1 MSAVPCFESGRIRPM
16 TSDDLMAV
24 MEIERRCYPHPWT
37 AGIMRDCLRVG
48 YSCWV
53 YERDQVIQ
61 AYAILSVAAGE
72 AHLLNLC
79 VRPEVRSQGV
89 GRRLLQHVIIT
100 AGRLGGDTLFLEVR
114 PSNKPALALYEKLD
128 FSEVGL
134 RRAYYPGH
142 QGREDAIV
150 MARPLN

>member
-1 MSAVPCFESGRIRPM
+1 MNAVPRPESGRVRGM

-24 MEIERRCYPHPWT
+24 MEIERLCYAHPWT

-53 YERDQVIQ
+53 YEQQGVIQ

-72 AHLLNLC
+72 GHLLNLC
-79 VRPEVRSQGV
+79 VRPEARSQGV
-89 GRRLLQHVIIT
+89 GRRLLQHVIVS
-100 AGRLGGDTLFLEVR
+100 AARLGADTLFLEVR
-114 PSNKPALALYEKLD
+114 PSNTHALALYEKLD

-134 RRAYYPGH
+134 REAYYPGH
-142 QGREDAIV
+142 HGREDAIV

>member
-1 MSAVPCFESGRIRPM
+1 MSAVPCFESGRIRAM
-16 TSDDLMAV
+16 ATEDLMAV
-24 MEIERRCYPHPWT
+24 MEIERLCYAHPWT
-37 AGIMRDCLRVG
+37 AGIMRDCMRVG

-53 YERDQVIQ
+53 YEREAVIQ

-79 VRPEVRSQGV
+79 VRPEARGQGV
-89 GRRLLQHVIIT
+89 GRRLLQHVIVS
-100 AGRLGGDTLFLEVR
+100 AARLGADTLFLEVR
-114 PSNKPALALYEKLD
+114 PSNASALALYEKLD

-134 RRAYYPGH
+134 RKAYYPGH
-142 QGREDAIV
+142 KGREDAIV

>member
-1 MSAVPCFESGRIRPM
+1 MNAVPRPESGRVRGM

-24 MEIERRCYPHPWT
+24 MEIERLCYAHPWT

-53 YERDQVIQ
+53 HEQQGVIQ
-61 AYAILSVAAGE
+61 AYAILSVGAGE
-72 AHLLNLC
+72 GHLLNLC
-79 VRPEVRSQGV
+79 VRPEARSQGV
-89 GRRLLQHVIIT
+89 GRRLLQHVIVS
-100 AGRLGGDTLFLEVR
+100 AARLGADTLFLEVR
-114 PSNKPALALYEKLD
+114 PSNRHALALYEKLD

-134 RRAYYPGH
+134 RKAYYPGH